1 MVDEGFNEFVLN
13 LGRDVFEPQR
23 ASGHCRPRSLPETQT
38 RRMEC
43 IGSGG
48 LHCRQLPA
56 ILRDLRDGNGL
67 KGGRG
72 QSFIV
77 SCGALQRILP

>member
-43 IGSGG
+43 IGSG
-48 LHCRQLPA
+48 A
-56 ILRDLRDGNGL
+56 SIAD
-67 KGGRG
+67 
-72 QSFIV
+72 
-77 SCGALQRILP
+77 SCQQFCVTSGMGTV